1 MSIQE
6 FFHMGGYGF
15 YVWFSYGLTA
25 IVLIFNVVQ
34 SLSLQ
39 RKTLRELNNRL
50 RRLRERNDSA

>member
-15 YVWFSYGLTA
+15 YVWSSYCLTA
-25 IVLIFNVVQ
+25 IVLIFNVIQ
-34 SLSLQ
+34 SLTLQ

-50 RRLRERNDSA
+50 RRLRERNDPT

>member
-15 YVWFSYGLTA
+15 YVWSSYGLTA
-25 IVLIFNVVQ
+25 IVLILNVIH
-34 SLSLQ
+34 SLSQQ

-50 RRLRERNDSA
+50 RRLREK

>member
-15 YVWFSYGLTA
+15 YVWSSYGLTA
-25 IVLIFNVVQ
+25 IVLIFNVIQ

-50 RRLRERNDSA
+50 RRLRERNDPA

>member
-15 YVWFSYGLTA
+15 YVWSSYGLTA
-25 IVLIFNVVQ
+25 IVLIFNVIQ

-39 RKTLRELNNRL
+39 RKTLRELKNRL
-50 RRLRERNDSA
+50 RRLREK

>member
-15 YVWFSYGLTA
+15 YVWSSYGLTA
-25 IVLIFNVVQ
+25 IVLIFNVIQ
-34 SLSLQ
+34 SLSMQ

-50 RRLRERNDSA
+50 RRLRERNDPA

>member
-15 YVWFSYGLTA
+15 YVWSSYGLTA
-25 IVLIFNVVQ
+25 IVLIFNVIQ

-39 RKTLRELNNRL
+39 RKTLRELKNRL
-50 RRLRERNDSA
+50 RRLRERNDPS

>member
-15 YVWFSYGLTA
+15 YVWSSYGLTA
-25 IVLIFNVVQ
+25 IVLIFNVIH

-50 RRLRERNDSA
+50 RRLREKNDPS

>member
-6 FFHMGGYGF
+6 FFDMVGYGF
-15 YVWFSYGLTA
+15 YVWSSYGLTA
-25 IVLIFNVVQ
+25 IVLIFNVIQ

-50 RRLRERNDSA
+50 RRLREKNDPT

>member
-15 YVWFSYGLTA
+15 YVWSSYGLTA
-25 IVLIFNVVQ
+25 IVLIFNVIQ
-34 SLSLQ
+34 SLTLQ

-50 RRLRERNDSA
+50 RRLRERNDPA

>member
-6 FFHMGGYGF
+6 FFYMGGYGF
-15 YVWFSYGLTA
+15 YVWSSYGLTA
-25 IVLIFNVVQ
+25 IVLIFNVIQ

-50 RRLRERNDSA
+50 RRLRERNDPA

>member
-15 YVWFSYGLTA
+15 YVWSSYGLTA
-25 IVLIFNVVQ
+25 IVLIFNVIH

-50 RRLRERNDSA
+50 RRLREK

>member
-15 YVWFSYGLTA
+15 YVWSSYGLTA
-25 IVLIFNVVQ
+25 IVLIFNVIQ

-50 RRLRERNDSA
+50 RRLREKNDPA

>member
-15 YVWFSYGLTA
+15 YVWSSYGLTA
-25 IVLIFNVVQ
+25 IVLIFNVIQ

-50 RRLRERNDSA
+50 RRLRERNDPS

>member
-1 MSIQE
+1 MSIQD

-15 YVWFSYGLTA
+15 YVWSSYGLTA
-25 IVLIFNVVQ
+25 IVLIFNVIQ

-50 RRLRERNDSA
+50 RRLRERNDPA